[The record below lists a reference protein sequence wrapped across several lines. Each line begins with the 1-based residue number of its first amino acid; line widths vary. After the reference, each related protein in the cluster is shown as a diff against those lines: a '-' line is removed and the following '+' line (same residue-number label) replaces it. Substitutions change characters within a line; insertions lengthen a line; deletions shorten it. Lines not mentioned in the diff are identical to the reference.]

1 MKYKLK
7 IETEWPNIAKKRGG
21 FTYVDLFDWSLTP
34 RVREH
39 FFLDNGVVYEH
50 RIMCPMLSL
59 HPDKKL
65 FKVEKID
72 PNTFIL
78 DTHCEWPVGISAES
92 GFVAKERYNTGDCV
106 YLYLHNDRQVTPSHL
121 EINAMRKCYKELYDD
136 IESHPLLTIEVI
148 R

>member
-1 MKYKLK
+1 
-7 IETEWPNIAKKRGG
+7 
-21 FTYVDLFDWSLTP
+21 
-34 RVREH
+34 
-39 FFLDNGVVYEH
+39 
-50 RIMCPMLSL
+50 MLSL
-59 HPDKKL
+59 QTDKKL
-65 FKVEKID
+65 FKVETID

-121 EINAMRKCYKELYDD
+121 EINAMRKCYRERD
-136 IESHPLLTIEVI
+136 ENAVSFPLLTIEVI